1 VSVINDYSQNVLK
14 QATEDAEKRLSDFA
28 GAMAAEAKTR
38 SPVDTGNN
46 RDSIDFEAKGLHAE
60 VFTESGYG
68 GFLEVGTSRMA
79 ARPYFRP
86 AFDAVKGTI

>member
-1 VSVINDYSQNVLK
+1 MSVTAYTANVIK
-14 QATEDAEKRLSDFA
+14 AAEEDAAKRLSDFA
-28 GAMAAEAKTR
+28 GAMATEAKTQ
-38 SPVDTGNN
+38 SPVDTGHN
-46 RDSIDFEAKGLHAE
+46 RDSIDFTAKGLHAE

-86 AFDAVKGTI
+86 AFDAVKGQV